1 MSYDLSQPIRIVAL
15 DEIQMRQKS
24 TYAKYTEGSY
34 SVLVWTLKTVLKYV
48 IKLVELLLLTFY
60 QIFAIF
66 FNYSTF
72 YK

>member
-1 MSYDLSQPIRIVAL
+1 MMSSIILMSHDLSQPIRIVAL

-48 IKLVELLLLTFY
+48 IKLVELL
-60 QIFAIF
+60 
-66 FNYSTF
+66 
-72 YK
+72 